1 MLVEGVELEFQQK
14 ISQLTIGCPYNEIDR
29 DIVKLLF
36 RTGFTSVSSCFDSRE
51 ILIFR
56 EIFPFMIVKDEP
68 NIVFGSTEKDLTVE
82 FGETIRVF
90 TPDHLNRLFAPVA
103 AALIF
108 FSVIK
113 GKSSSVSIKNIRLP
127 VSLEHLPSKAKV
139 LVVGAGG
146 LGSPAIEFL
155 LREGLKSLVVI
166 EPDVVSISN
175 IHRQTFYSSKDIGV
189 PKAEV
194 LKKIL
199 GKRDNLDLKIYR
211 KAFDPDTLKNE
222 QPDVVIA
229 CVDNY
234 KTRYQIN
241 EICYKEGIPF
251 VDAGVEGLSG
261 YVVPHRPIDACYRCF
276 VGDDRK
282 DRDVSKP
289 ILPFVSYFG
298 GMLQAAYATHILKY
312 PDEPLK
318 ALWFDLKTLTFIE
331 FQVDKRLN
339 CPVCSSSE

>member
-1 MLVEGVELEFQQK
+1 LLVEGVELEFQQK
-14 ISQLTIGCPYNEIDR
+14 ISQLTIGCPNTEIDR

-56 EIFPFMIVKDEP
+56 EIFPFMTVKDEP
-68 NIVFGSTEKDLTVE
+68 NIVFGSTEKGLTVE

-90 TPDHLNRLFAPVA
+90 TPDHM
-103 AALIF
+103 
-108 FSVIK
+108 K

-312 PDEPLK
+312 PDVVEDLLRK
-318 ALWFDLKTLTFIE
+318 IGLWRDPVLVMADGRIL
-331 FQVDKRLN
+331 DKKDKIHENAKVLIVN
-339 CPVCSSSE
+339 AANGG